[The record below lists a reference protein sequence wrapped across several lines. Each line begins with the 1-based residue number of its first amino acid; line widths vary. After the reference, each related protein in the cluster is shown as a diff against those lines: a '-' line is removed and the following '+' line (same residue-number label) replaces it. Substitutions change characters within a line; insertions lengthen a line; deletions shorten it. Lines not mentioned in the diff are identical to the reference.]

1 MDQDMLNLSVHSF
14 GWETFPIKNIDCA
27 FKTFLQHGGFML
39 TDTYGE
45 SLGLG
50 YKQRSLE
57 KFQ

>member
-1 MDQDMLNLSVHSF
+1 MLNLSVRSF
-14 GWETFPIKNIDCA
+14 GRETFPIKNTDCA
-27 FKTFLQHGGFML
+27 FKTFLRHGGFML